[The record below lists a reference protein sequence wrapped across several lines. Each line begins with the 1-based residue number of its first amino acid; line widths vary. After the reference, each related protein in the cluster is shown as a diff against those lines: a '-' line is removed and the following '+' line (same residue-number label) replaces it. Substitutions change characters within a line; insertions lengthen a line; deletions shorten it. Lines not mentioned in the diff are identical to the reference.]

1 MSRFHTLEIS
11 DVRRETSDSV
21 SLGFKVPDALMS
33 EFAFAPGQYLT
44 LETDIGGEKVRRSY
58 SICSGLDDGELRVA
72 IKKVDGGKFSS
83 FANTTLKPG
92 AKLDVMAPQGRFTA
106 GADAAGPTHIVLFA
120 AGSGITPVLSIAKS
134 VLQRSPEARVT
145 LFYGNRTTQSI
156 MFREALED
164 LKDRYL
170 GRLSVF
176 HVLSRESQD
185 IDILNGRLDAEKI
198 ALLARTMAPP
208 AQVDGYFL
216 CGPYGMVEDGRAAL
230 LAAGARPETIRV
242 ELFSTDGMAP
252 KAPPRRSEAAA
263 HAGVAHV
270 DCVLDGITYRVE
282 VDGAHRVVDA
292 AHEQGVELPY
302 SCKGG
307 MCCTCRCKVV
317 EGKVAMDVNY
327 SLEPWELE
335 AGYVLACQARPQS
348 AKVRLDFDA
357 A

>member
-1 MSRFHTLEIS
+1 MTRFHTLEIA
-11 DVRRETSDSV
+11 DVRRETADSV
-21 SLGFKVPDALMS
+21 SIGLRVPDAS
-33 EFAFAPGQYLT
+33 RTEFSFAPGQYLT
-44 LETDIGGEKVRRSY
+44 FETDIGGEKVRRSY

-72 IKKVDGGKFSS
+72 IKKVDGGKFST
-83 FANTTLKPG
+83 FANEMLKPG
-92 AKLDVMAPQGRFTA
+92 SKLAVMPPEGRFTA
-106 GADAAGPTHIVLFA
+106 SADDAAPRHLVLFA
-120 AGSGITPVLSIAKS
+120 AGSGITPVLSIIRS
-134 VLQRSPEARVT
+134 VLERSPETRVT

-164 LKDRYL
+164 LKDRHL

-185 IDILNGRLDAEKI
+185 IDILNGRLDAAKI
-198 ALLARTMAPP
+198 SLLARTMAQPKD
-208 AQVDGYFL
+208 VDGYFL
-216 CGPYGMVEDGRAAL
+216 CGPYGMVEEGRAAL
-230 LAAGARPETIRV
+230 IAAGANPQTIRV
-242 ELFSTDGMAP
+242 ELFSTDGAAP
-252 KAPPRRSEAAA
+252 KPAPRAVTTVSHE
-263 HAGVAHV
+263 GVAEV

-282 VDGAHRVVDA
+282 VDAEHRVVDA

-317 EGKVAMDVNY
+317 DGKVAMDVNY

-335 AGYVLACQARPQS
+335 AGYVLACQSRPLTP
-348 AKVRLDFDA
+348 KVRLDFDA

>member
-1 MSRFHTLEIS
+1 MTRFHSLQIA
-11 DVRRETSDSV
+11 DVRRETADAV
-21 SLGFKVPDALMS
+21 SLGLVVPDALRA
-33 EFAFAPGQYLT
+33 EFAFEPGQYLT
-44 LETDIGGEKVRRSY
+44 LEADIGGERVRRSY

-72 IKKVDGGKFSS
+72 IKKVVGGKFST
-83 FANTTLKPG
+83 FAAQSLKSG
-92 AKLDVMAPQGRFTA
+92 ARIDVMPPEGRFTA
-106 GADAAGPTHIVLFA
+106 PALAGAAPHLVLFA
-120 AGSGITPVLSIAKS
+120 AGSGITPVLSIIRS
-134 VLQRSPEARVT
+134 VLARSPEARIT

-164 LKDRYL
+164 LKDRHL

-198 ALLARTMAPP
+198 ALLARTMARP
-208 AQVDGYFL
+208 AEVDGYFL

-230 LAAGARPETIRV
+230 ITAGARPETIRV
-242 ELFSTDGMAP
+242 ELFSTSGAVQ
-252 KAPPRRSEAAA
+252 KSPPRPVEHAHQDGAAQ
-263 HAGVAHV
+263 V

-282 VDGAHRVVDA
+282 VDATHRVVDA

-317 EGKVAMDVNY
+317 DGKVAMDVNY

-335 AGYVLACQARPQS
+335 AGYVLACQSRPLTP
-348 AKVRLDFDA
+348 KVRLDFDA